1 MRSNQAELKNAM
13 HAMQAELD
21 ALTARVSEAAK
32 IISDLED
39 GLMER
44 KEIEEN
50 REKQP
55 TTHEERLREF
65 NGTLERTN
73 IRIIRTKK
81 AGWKVYLIKSW
92 LRTSQIWGKKHAFTS
107 KRQRGLL
114 LKSIKIDQHHDI

>member
-1 MRSNQAELKNAM
+1 MRSNQAELKNAV
-13 HAMQAELD
+13 HAMQSKLD
-21 ALTARVSEAAK
+21 ALTARVNEAEK

-65 NGTLERTN
+65 NDTLERTN

-81 AGWKVYLIKSW
+81 GGLEGIFDQIMAENSPNLGKETCIHVQEAEKTPPQIKKNRS
-92 LRTSQIWGKKHAFTS
+92 TP
-107 KRQRGLL
+107 
-114 LKSIKIDQHHDI
+114 